1 MGTDLNPIA
10 GIAAAAPAPAAGPV
24 AHADRPNIDAIAA
37 ATPPCSTCRRD
48 IVASGIGEASAP
60 PVPRSTSLIVV
71 ASLSR
76 HDRVAVPVRPGACGD
91 RAGIACLPAYWR

>member
-71 ASLSR
+71 ALPVAARSR
-76 HDRVAVPVRPGACGD
+76 G
-91 RAGIACLPAYWR
+91 RAGPPAHAATGPALRLAAYWR